1 MNSSDLEKKW
11 AREQCK
17 GMACANGKRDVSKYQ
32 QCKHIFCL
40 SITAI
45 VGSIMFVCLPFRMTC
60 LDTSFSDETL
70 AAAK

>member
-1 MNSSDLEKKW
+1 MCSSDLEKKW

-17 GMACANGKRDVSKYQ
+17 GMACANGKRDVSKYL
-32 QCKHIFCL
+32 QCKLIFCL

-45 VGSIMFVCLPFRMTC
+45 VRSIMFVCLPFRMTY
-60 LDTSFSDETL
+60 LDNSFSDATV